1 MADGGEAA
9 PVSVFISGTSPRCS
23 EEEVKEKLV
32 QCAAALPLE
41 QGQEGRVNLVVL
53 KVEEIPIRIP
63 NGKARRSRCW
73 KVTVSPEF
81 GAHMAKGE
89 AYPAAW
95 GWRKWMRGPQGSQ
108 GRGALD
114 AGA

>member
-1 MADGGEAA
+1 M
-9 PVSVFISGTSPRCS
+9 
-23 EEEVKEKLV
+23 
-32 QCAAALPLE
+32 
-41 QGQEGRVNLVVL
+41 VVL

-63 NGKARRSRCW
+63 NGEARRSRCW
-73 KVTVSPEF
+73 KVTVPPEF
-81 GAHMAKGE
+81 GVHMAKGE

-95 GWRKWMRGPQGSQ
+95 CWRKWNRGPQGSQ